1 MEVREDLN
9 QPTNELVENFFRHE
23 SGRMISTL
31 TRIFGLQNIDVA
43 EDVVQDAILKA
54 LQQWSYKGVPEN
66 PSAWIMQVSK
76 NRALDLIRRDH
87 SFRQKEEQ
95 LALHSYGNGTFEPDF
110 DLTEDGLIDDQLR
123 MIFACCH
130 PALNT
135 ESQVALTLRTLCGLT
150 VGEIARALLT
160 TEDAIAKRLVRAKR
174 KLRDLQADFCIPAA
188 KELEDRLDTVLQI
201 IYLLF
206 NEGYNASQGDNLI
219 RVELCEEAIRLARLV
234 ADHPAGRHPR
244 VYALLALMYLHAA
257 RFSTR
262 LNSSGELCLL
272 KDQDR
277 SSWDRQL
284 LQLGLYFLDASAAG
298 DRISTYHLQ
307 AGIAAC
313 HCTAVDFGSTDW
325 PQILRL
331 YDMLMDFD
339 NSPIVAL
346 NRAVAFSRVHGPG
359 QGLEEV
365 VKLSKDVTIS
375 NYYLTH
381 AVLGELYFQTDDYL
395 NAAEHFRTALSLTN
409 LPAEH
414 LFLTRSVAKCERRAF
429 DHDFGHP

>member
-1 MEVREDLN
+1 V
-9 QPTNELVENFFRHE
+9 
-23 SGRMISTL
+23 
-31 TRIFGLQNIDVA
+31 
-43 EDVVQDAILKA
+43 
-54 LQQWSYKGVPEN
+54 
-66 PSAWIMQVSK
+66 
-76 NRALDLIRRDH
+76 
-87 SFRQKEEQ
+87 
-95 LALHSYGNGTFEPDF
+95 
-110 DLTEDGLIDDQLR
+110 
-123 MIFACCH
+123 
-130 PALNT
+130 
-135 ESQVALTLRTLCGLT
+135 
-150 VGEIARALLT
+150 
-160 TEDAIAKRLVRAKR
+160 
-174 KLRDLQADFCIPAA
+174 
-188 KELEDRLDTVLQI
+188 KELGGRLDTVLQI

-219 RVELCEEAIRLARLV
+219 RVELCDEAIRLARLV

-262 LNSSGELCLL
+262 LNSRGELCLL

-277 SSWDRQL
+277 SSWDRKL
-284 LQLGLYFLDASAAG
+284 LQTGLYYLDASAEG
-298 DRISTYHLQ
+298 DLISTYHLQ

-313 HCTAVDFGSTDW
+313 HCTAADFGSTDW

-331 YDMLMDFD
+331 YDMLMEFD

-365 VKLSKDVTIS
+365 VKLSKDVTIA

-381 AVLGELYFQTDDYL
+381 AVLGELYFETDDYR

-409 LPAEH
+409 LPAER
-414 LFLTRSVAKCERRAF
+414 LFLTRSVVKCERCAF
-429 DHDFGHP
+429 DHDFEQP